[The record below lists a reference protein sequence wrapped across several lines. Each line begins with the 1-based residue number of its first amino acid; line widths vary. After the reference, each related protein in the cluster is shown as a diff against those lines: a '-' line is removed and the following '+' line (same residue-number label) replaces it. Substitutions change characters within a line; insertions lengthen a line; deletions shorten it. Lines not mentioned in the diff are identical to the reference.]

1 MKKSEEWDRLNN
13 LKKALDDI
21 KEIAIPFHII
31 VHCIFPLRDWLN
43 DVLKTG
49 EKMNKEERKK
59 WQEYLERREEALK
72 SCLRETN
79 LKKVN
84 LKEEIRRVQELKEK
98 NKEEDS
104 REE

>member
-21 KEIAIPFHII
+21 EEIAIPFHII

-49 EKMNKEERKK
+49 EKK
-59 WQEYLERREEALK
+59 
-72 SCLRETN
+72 
-79 LKKVN
+79 
-84 LKEEIRRVQELKEK
+84 
-98 NKEEDS
+98 
-104 REE
+104 

>member
-1 MKKSEEWDRLNN
+1 MDR
-13 LKKALDDI
+13 
-21 KEIAIPFHII
+21 
-31 VHCIFPLRDWLN
+31 
-43 DVLKTG
+43 
-49 EKMNKEERKK
+49 EERKK

-98 NKEEDS
+98 NKEEDL
-104 REE
+104 RDE